1 MRAAPPLRSFLV
13 FGICAGVFF
22 LGANASA
29 QVSFYGSP
37 ASLSV
42 ADGGNTGSAEGESE
56 GGAEG
61 EFEGGPG
68 LGIFANKPF
77 DINFALREGFDSNVY
92 TTSTDPTSSWYTNV
106 GAGLNYS
113 FGSPRL
119 QLGASLGGGV
129 TYYYTRPGDK
139 VDFNG
144 SFALNA
150 LYRATPRLSLSITT
164 STAYLSQPDVAI
176 IGGSN
181 RQDGDY
187 LYSNTSIS
195 GAYQWNEIITTV
207 TTYNFTA
214 LYYLEQALNDT
225 QGNISQTLAQSIN
238 YLWKPKTTLV
248 AEYRANAITYYE
260 ADLDQFGNYFLVGF
274 DQIFNPRF
282 IWNLRVG
289 AQLNFNNNAIDGSST
304 YLGPYGEST
313 LSYQFAPASTL
324 AWNMRYGTEQSG
336 LTNVSQRQTFRTGLN
351 LTHQFNNRIAATAGM
366 NYQANYYDQSGVIQ
380 SYYENIVDFSVGVSY
395 RVNRYVSLDTGY
407 QFTIDMAP
415 SYSNREYNRSVAFVG
430 ANFSF

>member
-1 MRAAPPLRSFLV
+1 MQSDAF
-13 FGICAGVFF
+13 
-22 LGANASA
+22 A
-29 QVSFYGSP
+29 QISSYGSP
-37 ASLSV
+37 AALSLGDAGN
-42 ADGGNTGSAEGESE
+42 ADFVEGESE
-56 GGAEG
+56 
-61 EFEGGPG
+61 EGGPG

-77 DINFALREGFDSNVY
+77 DITFSVREGFDSNVY
-92 TTSTDPTSSWYTNV
+92 TTSTDPTSSWYTNF

-144 SFALNA
+144 TFALNA
-150 LYRATPRLSLSITT
+150 LYRATPRLSLSMTT

-176 IGGSN
+176 IGGPN
-181 RQDGDY
+181 RQEGDY
-187 LYSNTSIS
+187 LYSNTTLSA
-195 GAYQWNEIITTV
+195 AYQWSEIITTV
-207 TTYNFTA
+207 TSYNFTA

-248 AEYRANAITYYE
+248 AEYRANAITYYK

-274 DQIFNPRF
+274 DQIFNPRL
-282 IWNLRVG
+282 IWNFRVG
-289 AQLNFNNNAIDGSST
+289 AQLNFNNNEIDGSST
-304 YLGPYGEST
+304 YLGPFMEST

-336 LTNVSQRQTFRTGLN
+336 LTNVSQRQTFRTGLTV
-351 LTHQFNNRIAATAGM
+351 THQFNSRIAATAGV
-366 NYQANYYDQSGVIQ
+366 NYQNNYYDQSGVIE
-380 SYYENIVDFSVGVSY
+380 SFNESIVDFNVGLSY
-395 RVNRYVSLDTGY
+395 QVNRFVSLNTGY
-407 QFTIDMAP
+407 QFTIDVAP
-415 SYSNREYNRSVAFVG
+415 SFSNREYTRSIAFVG